1 MENTHSSA
9 AVQSAPKKLRYF
21 MFGPLIFLFST
32 LLSISAFVAYSTSR
46 IPPRALPN
54 PVIHPMIIYSPFTLH
69 RGNIRQAA
77 EEPLGVPIYPG
88 AVPLELSTFAWG
100 ADHSS
105 PPSTSTG
112 LVMVRLEVK
121 APSSA
126 VSSWYKENFPRPYSQ
141 LRKEQ
146 ILSGPAKE
154 KWFQELD
161 ASIDNDTVFY
171 QAAAS
176 DGTRGAIIQ
185 SGTDSDSSFVTIFR
199 CSESH

>member
-1 MENTHSSA
+1 MKNTHSLA
-9 AVQSAPKKLRYF
+9 AAQSAPKKLRYL
-21 MFGPLIFLFST
+21 GLGALLFLFSN

-46 IPPRALPN
+46 ISPRASPN

-77 EEPLGVPIYPG
+77 EEPLGVPIYTG
-88 AVPLELSTFAWG
+88 AIPLELSTFAWG
-100 ADHSS
+100 TDHSS
-105 PPSTSTG
+105 PPSTPAG
-112 LVMVRLEVK
+112 LVMVRLEAK

-126 VSSWYKENFPRPYSQ
+126 VSSWYKENFPRPSSQ

-154 KWFQELD
+154 KWFQKLD
-161 ASIDNDTVFY
+161 ASIGNDTVFY
-171 QAAAS
+171 QAAAA

-185 SGTDSDSSFVTIFR
+185 PGNDSDSSFVTIFR
-199 CSESH
+199 CSGCR